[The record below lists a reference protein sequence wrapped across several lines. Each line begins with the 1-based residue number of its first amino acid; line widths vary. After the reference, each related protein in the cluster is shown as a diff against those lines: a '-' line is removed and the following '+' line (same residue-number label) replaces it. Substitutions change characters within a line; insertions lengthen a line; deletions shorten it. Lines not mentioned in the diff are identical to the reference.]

1 MSKFLN
7 CSRVFDSS
15 DMIRDNM
22 RHEFYQ
28 EVTEKLVLI
37 YDTSECA
44 GKYVEQYW
52 RRIEFKSEIVD

>member
-1 MSKFLN
+1 
-7 CSRVFDSS
+7 
-15 DMIRDNM
+15 MIRDNM